1 MFIQDIEEDPELRG
15 QIDLYKNEDVIGQLE
30 KKLAG
35 MNLTAEEAKVSAV
48 QAGLDRGKAKVGG
61 EERTVTKAVR
71 KTKEGRERQA
81 ESEETRKR
89 EEALIQATLKQKNK
103 DESDE
108 EGWESVEEDYPHIK
122 LDDLK
127 DLEEQ
132 LAGMQI

>member
-1 MFIQDIEEDPELRG
+1 
-15 QIDLYKNEDVIGQLE
+15 
-30 KKLAG
+30 

-127 DLEEQ
+127 DLEE
-132 LAGMQI
+132 